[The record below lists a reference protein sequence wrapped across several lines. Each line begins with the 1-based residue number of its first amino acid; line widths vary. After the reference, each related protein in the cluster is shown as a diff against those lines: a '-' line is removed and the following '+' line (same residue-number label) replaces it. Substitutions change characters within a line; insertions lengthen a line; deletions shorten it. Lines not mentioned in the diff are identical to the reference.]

1 MREYS
6 LKANLVLLLVA
17 AIWGLAF
24 VAQRMGMEHL
34 GPFGFNAARFG
45 LGALS
50 LIPLTLL
57 FRPRPEQAS
66 PFRAQRRLLRG
77 GLLAGSLLFC
87 GASFQQAGLQYTTAG
102 NAGFITGLYIVL
114 VPLATLMLG
123 QAVSRGIW
131 AGALL
136 ALAGLYLLSIN
147 EDLVVNRGDLLEL
160 IGAGFWAAHV
170 LAIGRLAPTVDGLR
184 LSIIQF
190 LVCALLCLLCALL
203 FESDSLS
210 LASLAQSWQPI
221 AYAGLLSVGVAYTLQ
236 VYAQKHTPAAHAA
249 IIMSLEAVF
258 AAFGGWL
265 LLQESLTGRA
275 LLGCGLMLAGMLL
288 AQLPSRR
295 RGNATDSRARRSAEE
310 I

>member
-24 VAQRMGMEHL
+24 VAQRVGMEHL

-57 FRPRPEQAS
+57 FRARAGQARPS
-66 PFRAQRRLLRG
+66 GLLRG

-114 VPLATLMLG
+114 VPLATLLLG

-147 EDLVVNRGDLLEL
+147 EDLVINRGDLLEL

-170 LAIGRLAPTVDGLR
+170 LAIGRLAPKVDGLR

-210 LASLAQSWQPI
+210 LTSLAQSWQPI

-265 LLQESLTGRA
+265 LLQETLAGRA

-288 AQLPSRR
+288 AQLPSRH
-295 RGNATDSRARRSAEE
+295 RGNATDSRPRGSAEE